1 MQTGVLNLYAYA
13 GALAAKMNYTD
24 KDIVHFLTN
33 VECVPFFDLLRVSA
47 PVGQKALHWELQ
59 HSKCCYLGMQIQS

>member
-1 MQTGVLNLYAYA
+1 MSQTIDMQTGVLNLYACA

-33 VECVPFFDLLRVSA
+33 VECVPFSDSA
-47 PVGQKALHWELQ
+47 SISTCWPEGFA
-59 HSKCCYLGMQIQS
+59 SGAATF